1 MITPFGIAIR
11 KLRLDKGLRLLD
23 LAEMLG
29 LSSSFISAVETGK
42 KPIPAGYVDSIVR
55 ALRLPAGEVDEL
67 QMAADRS
74 RAFINVDGLKGS
86 QRELVAAFAR
96 KLDDLPQEF
105 LEEIKKRV
113 FKSTAGEIPFKRK
126 RRGLLV
132 DAVSTHA
139 LWDFAEK
146 VRSAFV
152 AAGEVCFPI
161 MDVLEFR
168 MPLIDD
174 GFYLDPCSREEMG
187 SEEGLVIAGSKCIK
201 LREDVYEGAW
211 KDVGRHRFT
220 ACHELGHYL
229 LHRQVAFP
237 RMRDDSHPVY
247 RDAEWQADTFAGGLL
262 MSRRHLVS
270 LETTEN
276 AAAKCGMT
284 PMAAGVMWSKYQK
297 GGFLTAA

>member
-23 LAEMLG
+23 MAEMLG
-29 LSSSFISAVETGK
+29 FSSSFISAVETGK
-42 KPIPAGYVDSIVR
+42 KPIPAGYVDSVVR
-55 ALRLPAGEVDEL
+55 VLALTPAEAREL
-67 QMAADRS
+67 EMAADRS
-74 RAFINVDGLKGS
+74 RAFVDVDRLKGS
-86 QRELVAAFAR
+86 QRALVAAFAR
-96 KLDDLPQEF
+96 KLDDLPQDF

-113 FKSTAGEIPFKRK
+113 FKSTADEIPFKRQ

-132 DAVSTHA
+132 EAVSTHA

-152 AAGEVCFPI
+152 NDGEVCFPI
-161 MDVLEFR
+161 MDLLEFR
-168 MPLIDD
+168 LPQIDD
-174 GFYLDPCSREEMG
+174 GFYLDPCSREEIG

-229 LHRQVAFP
+229 LHRQVALP
-237 RMRDDSHPVY
+237 RMRDDSHPIY
-247 RDAEWQADTFAGGLL
+247 RDAEWRADTFAGGLL
-262 MSRRHLVS
+262 MSRRHLVALGTAES
-270 LETTEN
+270 
-276 AAAKCGMT
+276 ASAKCGMT

-297 GGFLTAA
+297 EGFLAA